1 MTGRDSP
8 VWQHCEYSLPGLRS
22 NGGRSPRIARAWGH
36 PDNGQTRLAQ
46 QDGTSGNTALSRY
59 FGPLDLLIDQRLQLC
74 FTEVAQRR
82 AVVSHAGS
90 KTHLRRGETAQSAES
105 VGTACSRHPGQ
116 ACLQRD

>member
-1 MTGRDSP
+1 MTGRDFP
-8 VWQHCEYSLPGLRS
+8 VRPHYRYSLPGLRS

-36 PDNGQTRLAQ
+36 PGNGQTRLAQ

-59 FGPLDLLIDQRLQLC
+59 FDPLDLFIDQRLQLC
-74 FTEVAQRR
+74 VTKVAQRR

-90 KTHLRRGETAQSAES
+90 KNSSQAGGIAKSAES